1 MLEFLSQN
9 WGSILVALIVLG
21 LCALAVWRLHV
32 QKEKGKCACGRSC
45 GCCPNSGTCHGKHDN
60 N

>member
-32 QKEKGKCACGRSC
+32 QKKKGKCGCGGSC
-45 GCCPNSGTCHGKHDN
+45 GCCSNSGTCHGKHDN